1 ESINELEVNTRAQF
15 ILADK
20 DGDFMLIGFMAPSL
34 NQIQNP
40 LKEST
45 YSRLLN
51 QLFKQLNL
59 TFPDDYLIKKQELNQ
74 YISKYKI
81 QAILLFS
88 REFNATQ
95 LLTELSQKNAPIK
108 ILEHP
113 NNLIR
118 NPLLK
123 KELWLQLHQFFKNL
137 N

>member
-1 ESINELEVNTRAQF
+1 
-15 ILADK
+15 
-20 DGDFMLIGFMAPSL
+20 
-34 NQIQNP
+34 
-40 LKEST
+40 
-45 YSRLLN
+45 RLLN